1 MHFNINALCNG
12 KHRTAFLDCVLL
24 SLRMC
29 TTNIL
34 RLGHTQGGRPCAWDP
49 PSTPPAWRE
58 STQPTAQGMMLSVP
72 AKDSHDAVTCLCC
85 VPDLST
91 PRGLRF
97 KTITET
103 TVEVQW
109 EPFSF
114 SFDGWEISFIPK
126 VMPPV
131 RLLNSLIRNIQQGI
145 RGS

>member
-1 MHFNINALCNG
+1 MPQ
-12 KHRTAFLDCVLL
+12 V
-24 SLRMC
+24 
-29 TTNIL
+29 
-34 RLGHTQGGRPCAWDP
+34 
-49 PSTPPAWRE
+49 
-58 STQPTAQGMMLSVP
+58 MLSVP
-72 AKDSHDAVTCLCC
+72 AKDSHDMVTRLCC

-126 VMPPV
+126 VMPTCQAAKQPYLEYSYPQ
-131 RLLNSLIRNIQQGI
+131 RGI
-145 RGS
+145 RGN